1 MREMAEQLREGTD
14 LTDLKW
20 DELVNVEQLV
30 IDDGEPIVEEI
41 KSFLN
46 AVRTGER
53 PPIDASAGLV
63 NVRTAERVVSAIAEL
78 MGT

>member
-1 MREMAEQLREGTD
+1 M
-14 LTDLKW
+14 
-20 DELVNVEQLV
+20 VNVEQLV
-30 IDDGEPIVEEI
+30 IDDAEPIVEEI
-41 KSFLN
+41 RSFMT
-46 AVRTGER
+46 AVRTGQR